1 MGTGICAA
9 ILLEFSTER
18 FDREKFTKYSTS
30 GFLDNYKLLPK
41 SKDSYYENFIIKD
54 DIFFPY
60 YADFITEFNNLID
73 DEFKGIHAPFNEEPI
88 EAYTEKLLSCKNR
101 QELEECFNREYRNGD
116 VPFICSSP
124 IAFSCIYCHKNYPFV
139 FYSGSYKAY
148 LEEYSTL
155 TDIEKILAKAMTNP
169 LKNAV
174 KFGIFG

>member
-9 ILLEFSTER
+9 ILLEFSTEG
-18 FDREKFTKYSTS
+18 FDRKKFMEHSAS
-30 GFLDNYKLLPK
+30 GFMDNYDALPK

-54 DIFFPY
+54 NVFFSN
-60 YADFITEFNNLID
+60 YADFLIEFNNLISD
-73 DEFKGIHAPFNEEPI
+73 DFKGIHGPYDEEPNEI
-88 EAYTEKLLSCKNR
+88 YTEKLFSCKNR
-101 QELEECFNREYRNGD
+101 EELDECFSHENRNGS
-116 VPFICSSP
+116 VPFIYPSP
-124 IAFSCIYCHKNYPFV
+124 RTFSCLYCHKNYPFI